1 MSLRIVGGA
10 AGGRRLQAPDGRD
23 TRPTADRVR
32 EALFS
37 TLTSLTDPGGRF
49 LDLYAGSGAV
59 GLEARSRGAA
69 AVGLV
74 EHDPKALRV
83 LRDNVAA
90 LALGE
95 CTVLAGKVATTL
107 GRGTEVP
114 FDVVFADPPYALPA
128 ADLAEVLRLAAAHG
142 WLAPDAVVVLE
153 RAGRDP
159 DWEWPDGFTAVQ
171 HRRYGEATLWYA
183 RHPGGSPGVRTA

>member
-1 MSLRIVGGA
+1 MTLRIVAGT

-37 TLTSLTDPGGRF
+37 TLATMADGGGRF

-69 AVGLV
+69 AVTLV
-74 EHDPKALRV
+74 EGDPKALRV
-83 LRDNVAA
+83 LRDNVAR

-95 CTVLAGKVATTL
+95 CTVLAGKVATVL
-107 GRGTEVP
+107 ARAADAP
-114 FDVVFADPPYALPA
+114 FDVLFADPPYALPPPA
-128 ADLAEVLRLAAAHG
+128 LAEDLRLAATHG
-142 WLAPDAVVVLE
+142 WLLPDAVVVVE

-159 DWEWPDGFTAVQ
+159 DWGWPDGFTAVQ
-171 HRRYGEATLWYA
+171 HRRYGEATLWYGCHSGA
-183 RHPGGSPGVRTA
+183 DPDVRTG